1 MNVSQK
7 KKDLLMLQ
15 LFIDSVI
22 SQNLYHEEIKKNNN
36 NKGQVF
42 VLLLLIPYKNQG
54 YFSDNTL

>member
-7 KKDLLMLQ
+7 MKDLLMLQ

-22 SQNLYHEEIKKNNN
+22 SQNLYHKEIKKNN

-42 VLLLLIPYKNQG
+42 VFVAVNSI
-54 YFSDNTL
+54 